1 MVVTLNKTA
10 DRILKIIN
18 AEKEEILRKY
28 NESTKKNEQEKLI
41 SSIQTLDMISNKI
54 SYIYQ
59 FESSDNILEI
69 LRENYEK
76 HDVILRFVDGTEF
89 TIPGKWDHL
98 VSVDEYTICIHE
110 KSKDKTTIP
119 PILKLFNIDNLIEI
133 KRAD

>member
-1 MVVTLNKTA
+1 MNKTA

-54 SYIYQ
+54 SSIYQ

-69 LRENYEK
+69 LKENYEK
-76 HDVILRFVDGTEF
+76 HDLLLRFVDGTKF
-89 TIPGKWDHL
+89 TIPKKSDHI
-98 VSVDEYTICIHE
+98 VSVDECSICIHE
-110 KSKDKTTIP
+110 KSKGNDIGVIP
-119 PILKLFNIDNLIEI
+119 PILHLFNIDNLVEI
-133 KRAD
+133 KRVD

>member
-54 SYIYQ
+54 SSIYQ

>member
-54 SYIYQ
+54 SSIYQ

-119 PILKLFNIDNLIEI
+119 PILKSFNIDNLIEI